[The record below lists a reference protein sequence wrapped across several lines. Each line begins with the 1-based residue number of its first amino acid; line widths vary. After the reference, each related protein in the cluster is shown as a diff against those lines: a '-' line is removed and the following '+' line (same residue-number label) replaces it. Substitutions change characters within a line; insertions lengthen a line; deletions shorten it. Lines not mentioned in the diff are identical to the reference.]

1 MPPKIDEKKCE
12 GCGNCVNL
20 CPGDVFEMQD
30 EKAVIVREDDCLDCG
45 SCAEECPS
53 QAINFID

>member
-12 GCGNCVNL
+12 GCSNCVDL

-30 EKAVIVREDDCLDCG
+30 DKAVIVREDDCLDCG

-53 QAINFID
+53 QAIIFVE